1 MSAKYRVLLADDSE
15 DDRFLVARALKR
27 SDALQLVHEVENGEH
42 AVNYLRGAD
51 QFSDRELFPFPDLLL
66 LDLKMPRMD
75 GFDLLEWMRDNGC
88 KPSKVVVFSSS
99 PLPQDVRRALE
110 LGADSYQLKPRH
122 IEDLPVLI
130 EKLQFLLRLRDAEPA
145 SCPSCRRAIR
155 EPRPDEHECGYA

>member
-1 MSAKYRVLLADDSE
+1 MSAKFRVLLADDSD
-15 DDRFLVARALKR
+15 DDRFLVARALRR
-27 SDALQLVHEVENGEH
+27 SDALQIVQEVDNGER
-42 AVNYLRGAD
+42 AVEYLRGTGE
-51 QFSDRELFPFPDLLL
+51 FSDRELFPFPDLLL

-75 GFDLLEWMRDNGC
+75 GFDLLEWIRDNGC

-130 EKLQFLLRLRDAEPA
+130 EKLQFLLRMRDAEPQA
-145 SCPSCRRAIR
+145 CPACGHAAREGRRI
-155 EPRPDEHECGYA
+155 EHECGIV